1 VTQLATFCTRTGIDE
16 AAARQ
21 ALGVRAAQDSAPWYM
36 QVVLGIGAWIS
47 AIAALFFV
55 GVAMDLVFEIDEPNL
70 AIAVIG
76 AIVFVAS
83 LWLLYRRPEGAFASH
98 AAVAFATAGTL
109 LAAAGLGAPEKS
121 LWLAAAATLPFAA
134 AAIWQQRSLLLQFL
148 IVSIALALGIVAALD
163 HWNDP
168 VTDLPAL
175 FIPVGVALLV
185 YPPRRDVR
193 PTAFVFLIVPLLIDI
208 LASEFEGSWTLW
220 FGWPAR
226 GLLLAVFAFLFV
238 VNWRRMADRQGRLL
252 AIAAAVA
259 IAVVVWQL
267 PTGGSAA
274 LVLLTLAYTL
284 GSRTLAVIGALTAM
298 YFIWSFYWDLDG
310 TLLTKSIILMS
321 AGAVLL
327 LCYGL
332 LVGALRERRPS

>member
-1 VTQLATFCTRTGIDE
+1 
-16 AAARQ
+16 
-21 ALGVRAAQDSAPWYM
+21 M
-36 QVVLGIGAWIS
+36 QS
-47 AIAALFFV
+47 TPP
-55 GVAMDLVFEIDEPNL
+55 EI
-70 AIAVIG
+70 
-76 AIVFVAS
+76 
-83 LWLLYRRPEGAFASH
+83 
-98 AAVAFATAGTL
+98 T
-109 LAAAGLGAPEKS
+109 
-121 LWLAAAATLPFAA
+121 
-134 AAIWQQRSLLLQFL
+134 
-148 IVSIALALGIVAALD
+148 
-163 HWNDP
+163 
-168 VTDLPAL
+168 
-175 FIPVGVALLV
+175 
-185 YPPRRDVR
+185 DVR
-193 PTAFVFLIVPLLIDI
+193 TLDSVATSLDVK
-208 LASEFEGSWTLW
+208 WMMLW

-238 VNWRRMADRQGRLL
+238 VNWRRLVDRQGRLL
-252 AIAAAVA
+252 AVAAAVA
-259 IAVVVWQL
+259 VAVVVWQL